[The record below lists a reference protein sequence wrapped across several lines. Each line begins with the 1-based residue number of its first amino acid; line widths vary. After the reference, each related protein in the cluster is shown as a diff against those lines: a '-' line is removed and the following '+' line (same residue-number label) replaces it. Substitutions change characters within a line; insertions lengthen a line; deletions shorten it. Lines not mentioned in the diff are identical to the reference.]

1 MPDRLPRRRLLGV
14 ALPATSLL
22 RPGLA
27 RADAAWPVRPVRVV
41 VPFPP
46 GQSMDVLPRILG
58 QVLAQRLAY
67 PLVFENR
74 AGGVGVPGTE
84 AAARAAP
91 DGYTLGIGAMS
102 TLAVN
107 PTLLPHLPYDP
118 ERDLAPVA
126 RVFAGA
132 QAVVVHPSV
141 PARTLPELVNWLR
154 ANPGT
159 RYASAGPATTPH
171 LAAELLARRLGL
183 VLEHVAYRG
192 SGSAMADLVAG
203 VLPLMVDSA
212 SSALP
217 QARAGRV
224 RLLAVTTA
232 ARLPSWP
239 DTPTVAETVSP
250 GFEVV
255 GWGGLVAP
263 AATPA
268 QLIGTI
274 NAAIQAGLRD
284 PVLVD
289 RFAELGAVPTPGTAG
304 EFAAFVRAEAGR
316 WGELVRAARI
326 RLDG

>member
-1 MPDRLPRRRLLGV
+1 
-14 ALPATSLL
+14 
-22 RPGLA
+22 
-27 RADAAWPVRPVRVV
+27 
-41 VPFPP
+41 
-46 GQSMDVLPRILG
+46 MDVLPRILG
-58 QVLAQRLAY
+58 EVLARQLAY
-67 PLVFENR
+67 PLVFENK

-84 AAARAAP
+84 AVARAAP
-91 DGYTLGIGAMS
+91 DGHTLGIGAMS

-107 PTLLPHLPYDP
+107 PALLPHLPYDP
-118 ERDLAPVA
+118 EPDLVPVA

-141 PARTLPELVNWLR
+141 PAGTLPELVDWLR
-154 ANPGT
+154 GHPGT

-192 SGSAMADLVAG
+192 SGAAMADLMAG

-232 ARLPSWP
+232 TRLPSWP
-239 DTPTVAETVSP
+239 DTPTVAEMVSP

-268 QLIGTI
+268 WHVETI
-274 NAAIQAGLRD
+274 SAAVQAGLRD
-284 PVLVD
+284 LALAE

-304 EFAAFVRAEAGR
+304 EFATFMRTETVR
-316 WGELVRAARI
+316 WGELVRAAGI

>member
-1 MPDRLPRRRLLGV
+1 MPDHLPRRGLLGA
-14 ALPATSLL
+14 ALAATSLL
-22 RPGLA
+22 GSSPV
-27 RADAAWPVRPVRVV
+27 RAEATWPVRPVRVV

-58 QVLAQRLAY
+58 EALTQRLSY
-67 PLVFENR
+67 PFVFENR

-84 AAARAAP
+84 AVVRATP
-91 DGYTLGIGAMS
+91 DGHMLGIGAMS

-107 PTLLPHLPYDP
+107 PALLPHLPYDP
-118 ERDLAPVA
+118 ERDLTPVA

-141 PARTLPELVNWLR
+141 PVRTVQDLVDWLR
-154 ANPGT
+154 VNPGT
-159 RYASAGPATTPH
+159 RYGSAGPATTPH

-192 SGSAMADLVAG
+192 SGPAMADLVAG

-263 AATPA
+263 ASTPSRLVEA
-268 QLIGTI
+268 I
-274 NAAIQAGLRD
+274 NAAVQAGLRD

-289 RFAELGAVPTPGTAG
+289 RFAEFGAVPTPGTAG
-304 EFAAFVRAEAGR
+304 DFAAIVRAEAAR
-316 WGELVRAARI
+316 WGELVRALGI

>member
-1 MPDRLPRRRLLGV
+1 MSGHLPRRTLLSA
-14 ALPATSLL
+14 ALATTSVL
-22 RPGLA
+22 RPGPV
-27 RADAAWPVRPVRVV
+27 RADAVWPVRTVRVV

-46 GQSMDVLPRILG
+46 GQSMDVMPRILG
-58 QVLAQRLAY
+58 EVLMRRLSY
-67 PLVFENR
+67 PFVFENR

-84 AAARAAP
+84 AMVRATP
-91 DGYTLGIGAMS
+91 DGHMLGIGAMS

-107 PTLLPHLPYDP
+107 PALMPQLPYDP
-118 ERDLAPVA
+118 ERDLTPVA
-126 RVFAGA
+126 GVFAGA

-141 PARTLPELVNWLR
+141 PARTLSDLVNWLR

-183 VLEHVAYRG
+183 ALEHVAYRG
-192 SGSAMADLVAG
+192 SGPAMADLVAG

-232 ARLPSWP
+232 QRLPGWP
-239 DTPTVAETVSP
+239 ETPTVTETVSP

-268 QLIGTI
+268 RLVETI
-274 NAAIQAGLRD
+274 NAAIQASLRD

-289 RFAELGAVPTPGTAG
+289 RFAEFGAVPTPGTAG
-304 EFAAFVRAEAGR
+304 DFAAFVRAETAR
-316 WGELVRAARI
+316 WGELVRVTGI